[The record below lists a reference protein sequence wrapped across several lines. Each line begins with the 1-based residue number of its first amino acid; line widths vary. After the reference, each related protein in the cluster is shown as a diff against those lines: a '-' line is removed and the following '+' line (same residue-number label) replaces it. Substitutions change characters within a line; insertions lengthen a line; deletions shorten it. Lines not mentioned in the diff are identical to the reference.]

1 MLYTST
7 QGFLAITLKCAY
19 GHWVF
24 GCVWHYRCC
33 VTIRRRFLRISKGI
47 CRSIYFTCT
56 LIYTHTH
63 ADTLVHVIIH
73 PWAVIVYQIQ
83 SVIYIYI
90 YIYLLYIIEYV
101 YCACCKMLL
110 RVTDETQSVLNR
122 WINWLLA
129 AFDARSA
136 FYHIKQKEKKG
147 IRFWSTKK
155 IVQVFI
161 FLLCIVSNKI
171 NVNFIK

>member
-1 MLYTST
+1 MNFHTSVTAIIINNNIIVGPRRDRQEIAIEREREKGRKWKGKKVFSATAEIKCSTSTAVSNRPTYMLYTST

-63 ADTLVHVIIH
+63 THADTLVHVIIH

-83 SVIYIYI
+83 SVILH
-90 YIYLLYIIEYV
+90 IYLYIPALHYRVRIL
-101 YCACCKMLL
+101 CML
-110 RVTDETQSVLNR
+110 
-122 WINWLLA
+122 
-129 AFDARSA
+129 
-136 FYHIKQKEKKG
+136 
-147 IRFWSTKK
+147 
-155 IVQVFI
+155 
-161 FLLCIVSNKI
+161 
-171 NVNFIK
+171 